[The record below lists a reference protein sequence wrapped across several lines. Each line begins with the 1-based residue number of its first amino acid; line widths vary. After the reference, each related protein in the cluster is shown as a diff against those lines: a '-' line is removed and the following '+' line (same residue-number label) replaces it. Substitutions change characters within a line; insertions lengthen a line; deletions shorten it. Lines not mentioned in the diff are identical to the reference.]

1 MSPLSEDDRRAL
13 LRLARQAIVE
23 AVVHNRMPPS
33 AAFTGVLALP
43 GGVFVTLHQRG
54 QLRGCIGVIEPSE
67 PLAEA
72 VVRCA
77 LSAALQDPRFSG
89 VTPEEIPGLEIE
101 VSVLSPLFRIRPEKL
116 EVGRHGLVVSK
127 GPQRGVLLPQVAT
140 EHGWGRETFL
150 AETCRKAGLAPDA
163 WRDPGTD
170 LRAFT
175 TEIVSENIQL
185 AKASRRV

>member
-1 MSPLSEDDRRAL
+1 MLPLSEDDRRVL
-13 LRLARQAIVE
+13 LHLARQAIVE
-23 AVVHNRMPPS
+23 AVVHNRLPPS
-33 AAFTGVLALP
+33 VAFSGVLAMP
-43 GGVFVTLHQRG
+43 AGVFVTLHRRG
-54 QLRGCIGVIEPSE
+54 QLRGCIGMIEPSE

-89 VTPEEIPGLEIE
+89 LTPEEIPGLEIE
-101 VSVLSPLFRIRPEKL
+101 VSVLSPLFRIRPEEV
-116 EVGRHGLVVSK
+116 EVGRHGLVASK

-163 WRDPGTD
+163 WRDPGTE

-175 TEIVSENIQL
+175 TEIVSENPPP
-185 AKASRRV
+185 ANVSRRV